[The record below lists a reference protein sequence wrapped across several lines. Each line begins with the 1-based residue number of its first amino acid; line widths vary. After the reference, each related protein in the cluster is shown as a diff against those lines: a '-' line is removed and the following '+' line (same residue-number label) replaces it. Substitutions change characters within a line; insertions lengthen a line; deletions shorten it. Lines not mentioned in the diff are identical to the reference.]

1 MILLVNCTNPDQMLR
16 GVIVLLT
23 DLQDISLPHNKVS
36 KKNQSKQT
44 PHYLNNYAVASAI
57 KSGH

>member
-1 MILLVNCTNPDQMLR
+1 MLR

-36 KKNQSKQT
+36 KKKKQSKQT

>member
-23 DLQDISLPHNKVS
+23 DLQDISLPHKVS
-36 KKNQSKQT
+36 KKQSKQT

>member
-23 DLQDISLPHNKVS
+23 DLQDILLPHNKVS
-36 KKNQSKQT
+36 KKQSKQT